1 MIVLR
6 NRDLSLQE
14 KDFTLK
20 RKYKYAIGKLRT
32 SIANRIIKP
41 AAEREINKFEETHQQ
56 LKNIPL
62 VQNKKAKHFLNKTAA
77 DHNMIVT
84 NYKPSSSLEEGAC
97 YVPAV
102 SENFLYTQANEYS
115 AAGRTRAARVTRNI
129 GTRVRR
135 QMDAGAPRPHIIY
148 VPKSSSPAT
157 LAHEMGHATI
167 SKKTQ
172 REAMKRRKA
181 LLKEGIDPA
190 SQELMERNIHSDLHL
205 NVGTDAEL
213 GNNLTN
219 NGVLKVWKNVR
230 RRNAEERRAT
240 KEGLR
245 LLKQSGTMSSQEMKQ
260 AKKELN
266 LSYDTYRREGRLQ
279 VLSSLGQKIQ
289 IPSRRTPGFHYE
301 STMPYRKFVQL
312 QTKIA
317 EGNRVS

>member
-1 MIVLR
+1 MIVKR
-6 NRDLSLQE
+6 KGDLSLRE

-20 RKYKYAIGKLRT
+20 RKYKYVIGKLRT

-41 AAEREINKFEETHQQ
+41 VAGREMNKLEETNAQ

-77 DHNMIVT
+77 DRNMIVT
-84 NYKPSSSLEEGAC
+84 NYKPSSSLEGGAC
-97 YVPAV
+97 YVPAI
-102 SENFLYTQANEYS
+102 SENSLYKQANEYS

-129 GTRVRR
+129 GTRIRR

-148 VPKSSSPAT
+148 VPKSSSPAV

-172 REAMKRRKA
+172 REVMKKRKA

-190 SQELMERNIHSDLHL
+190 SQELMERNMHSNLHFD
-205 NVGTDAEL
+205 VGANAEPEI
-213 GNNLTN
+213 NLAN

-245 LLKQSGTMSSQEMKQ
+245 LLKQSGTMSSREMKQ
-260 AKKELN
+260 AKKELK
-266 LSYDTYRREGRLQ
+266 LSYDTHRREGRLQ
-279 VLSSLGQKIQ
+279 VLSALSQKVK
-289 IPSRRTPGFHYE
+289 IPSRRVPGLHYE
-301 STMPYRKFVQL
+301 STMPSKKVAQL
-312 QTKIA
+312 EA
-317 EGNRVS
+317 ELAK